1 MGSEPLFGL
10 NYWGNR
16 GIFFDAFLTYFLLS
30 LTIVYALLWFRLN
43 KVKNIQKAKL
53 VWITWS
59 SMIAGIGG
67 STQFLLFYNV
77 PFPPIGA
84 SLIPIYVFGLFY
96 VITRFHLF
104 NLKVVT
110 AELFTIAIWAI
121 LIVRIFFART
131 QTDFLID
138 GTVLILSIIFGV
150 LSIRSIINEVDQKD
164 RLEDLNVHLNEKVM
178 EQTAEIRT
186 AYEVEKKARIELEA
200 LDKAKDQF
208 ILNTQHH
215 LRTPITIIKGFLDMA
230 IYKENNL
237 SGEVKTY
244 LNKALDASQNMA
256 NLVNDLLA
264 ASQMR
269 VNASVFNPQ
278 KMHLEEILN
287 EIENE
292 LKSEIEKK
300 GLAYSISF
308 SKKAMESSI
317 VVDKKIMKSAL
328 YNLIDN
334 SVKYTQK
341 GGINI
346 TGDIFTHPIEKTK
359 ILKVLISDTGIGIEP
374 NDIEKIFNH
383 YFERGE
389 EAQKMNAT
397 GKGIGLV
404 LSKNI
409 IQSHGGKVSVTSQGK
424 DKGTQFTV
432 ELPVV

>member
-186 AYEVEKKARIELEA
+186 AYEVEKKARIELEE

-208 ILNTQHH
+208 ILTTQHH
-215 LRTPITIIKGFLDMA
+215 LRTPITIIKGFL
-230 IYKENNL
+230 
-237 SGEVKTY
+237 
-244 LNKALDASQNMA
+244 
-256 NLVNDLLA
+256 
-264 ASQMR
+264 
-269 VNASVFNPQ
+269 
-278 KMHLEEILN
+278 
-287 EIENE
+287 
-292 LKSEIEKK
+292 
-300 GLAYSISF
+300 
-308 SKKAMESSI
+308 
-317 VVDKKIMKSAL
+317 
-328 YNLIDN
+328 
-334 SVKYTQK
+334 
-341 GGINI
+341 
-346 TGDIFTHPIEKTK
+346 
-359 ILKVLISDTGIGIEP
+359 
-374 NDIEKIFNH
+374 
-383 YFERGE
+383 
-389 EAQKMNAT
+389 
-397 GKGIGLV
+397 
-404 LSKNI
+404 
-409 IQSHGGKVSVTSQGK
+409 
-424 DKGTQFTV
+424 
-432 ELPVV
+432 